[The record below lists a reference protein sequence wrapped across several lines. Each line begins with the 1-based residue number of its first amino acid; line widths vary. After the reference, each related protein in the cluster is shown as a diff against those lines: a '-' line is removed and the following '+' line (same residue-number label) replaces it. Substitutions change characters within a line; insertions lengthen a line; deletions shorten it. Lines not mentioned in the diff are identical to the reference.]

1 MKTKTVSK
9 QRKQSREFDVMND
22 LRSEFDE
29 LYDDMGVLDEVAM
42 AEVEEWD
49 D

>member
-22 LRSEFDE
+22 LMSEFDE
-29 LYDDMGVLDEVAM
+29 IYDDLNVIDELAFS
-42 AEVEEWD
+42 ELEDEN
-49 D
+49 

>member
-29 LYDDMGVLDEVAM
+29 IYDDLNVIDELAFS
-42 AEVEEWD
+42 ELEDEN
-49 D
+49 